1 MPGMPRAL
9 EVNRRKEGT
18 EMVLGVRKDQ
28 TPKESC
34 EQAYRNFSA
43 RKDHLRETAWRFLE
57 DVRRRMSAGA
67 PEAERI
73 VNLIIRDW
81 QSVRPHTRAGKIG
94 YDPFS
99 QATETFDP
107 SRWRDVD
114 YAAGLHLALRDCGES
129 FEAAQTLYN
138 RLSPDERRE
147 LFPDGGLK
155 P

>member
-1 MPGMPRAL
+1 
-9 EVNRRKEGT
+9 
-18 EMVLGVRKDQ
+18 MVQGVRRDR

-34 EQAYRNFSA
+34 EEAYRKFLA
-43 RKDHLRETAWRFLE
+43 RKDYLRRTAWRFLE
-57 DVRRRMSAGA
+57 DVRKRTPKRAD
-67 PEAERI
+67 EAERI
-73 VNLIIRDW
+73 VNLIVGDW
-81 QSVRPHTRAGKIG
+81 QSVRPHTQAGKIG

-107 SRWRDVD
+107 VDWLDVD
-114 YAAGLHLALRDCGES
+114 AAGLHLALLACSEA

>member
-1 MPGMPRAL
+1 
-9 EVNRRKEGT
+9 
-18 EMVLGVRKDQ
+18 MVLGVRKDQ
-28 TPKESC
+28 TPKEAC
-34 EQAYRNFSA
+34 EQAYHKFLA
-43 RKDHLRETAWRFLE
+43 RKNHLHETAWRFFE
-57 DVRRRMSAGA
+57 DVRKRMLAWA

-73 VNLIIRDW
+73 VNLIIHDW
-81 QSVRPHTRAGKIG
+81 RSVRPHTRAGKIG

-107 SRWRDVD
+107 TRWRDAD
-114 YAAGLHLALRDCGES
+114 YAAGLDWALRNCGES

-147 LFPDGGLK
+147 RFPNGGLK